1 MSEIK
6 GYVSF
11 ILHAHLPFIHH
22 PESEDYLEEQWLYEA
37 ISETYL
43 PLLTNFTK
51 LEEEK
56 VDFRITMS
64 MTPPLLN
71 MLDNKLLQERYIKY
85 LHTHIELA
93 KKEIERTKDNVK
105 ENELAHYY
113 FDRYSNDLYL
123 FQDVYHC
130 NLIEGFK
137 HFQDI
142 GVLEIITCGATHGY
156 FPILYVN
163 EKTVKAQIAVGVQT
177 YEKYFGKKPRGIWLP
192 ECGYVP
198 EADKYLKEF
207 GIEYIITESHGILYA
222 DPTPIYGTFAPIVS
236 PNGIIAF
243 GRDIESSRQV
253 WSSINGYP
261 GDFNYR
267 EFYRDIG
274 YDAPY
279 DYIKPYIAS
288 NGARVHTG
296 IKYYRITG
304 KDCPKDYYNLQWA
317 QDSAEKQAGH
327 FFDSRVEQIDR
338 VSSFTTNPP
347 LIVCP
352 YDAELYG
359 HWWYEG
365 PNWLY
370 LLFKKVYYDKCN
382 FKLITPS
389 EYIDKYPLMQISTP
403 CRSSWGANGYS
414 EVWLNP
420 TNDYAHKHLH
430 EAGDRMVELAQKFEN
445 LDKYMISKNISS
457 SNINSSKNNKE
468 QQPNL
473 NNMKMKSS
481 AINAKIEKEIDL
493 YRHALNQCARELL
506 LAQSSDWL
514 FIITNGTMVDYA
526 KKRIKDHIGRFT
538 KLYEGLMADKLDK
551 NYVAF
556 LKDLEEKDCIFPEID
571 YRIYA

>member
-1 MSEIK
+1 MKNNPK

-11 ILHAHLPFIHH
+11 VLHAHLPFVHH
-22 PESEDYLEEQWLYEA
+22 PESEDYLEEQWLFEA
-37 ISETYL
+37 ISETYI
-43 PLLTNFTK
+43 PLLLNFKK
-51 LEEEK
+51 LVDEG

-85 LHTHIELA
+85 LNKHIELA
-93 KKEIERTKDNVK
+93 KKEIVR
-105 ENELAHYY
+105 NEGNYNLVNLAKYY
-113 FDRYSNDLYL
+113 VDRYSNDLHI
-123 FQDVYHC
+123 FKDVYNC
-130 NLIEGFK
+130 NIISGFK

-163 EKTVKAQIAVGVQT
+163 EKTVRAQIAVGVQT
-177 YEKYFGKKPRGIWLP
+177 YEKYFKKKPRGIWLP

-207 GIEYIITESHGILYA
+207 GIEYVITETHGILYA
-222 DPTPIYGTFAPIVS
+222 NPTPVFGTLAPIVS
-236 PNGIIAF
+236 PGGVIAF
-243 GRDIESSRQV
+243 GRDQESSRQV

-261 GDFNYR
+261 GDYNYR
-267 EFYRDIG
+267 EWYRDIG

-279 DYIKPYIAS
+279 DYIKPYIAT
-288 NGARVHTG
+288 NGARVPTG

-304 KDCPKDYYNLQWA
+304 KDCDKDYYNVQWA
-317 QDSAEKQAGH
+317 WDSINKQAGH
-327 FFDSRVEQIDR
+327 FFDSRQKQISE
-338 VSSFTTNPP
+338 SSNFTKNPP
-347 LIVCP
+347 IVLCP

-370 LLFKKVYYDKCN
+370 TLFKKVYYDKCD
-382 FKLITPS
+382 FDLITPS
-389 EYIDKYPLMQISTP
+389 EYIDKYPQMQVSTP

-414 EVWLNP
+414 EVWLNQ
-420 TNDYAHKHLH
+420 TNDYAHRHLH
-430 EAGDRMVELAQKFEN
+430 VAGDRMVELAN
-445 LDKYMISKNISS
+445 LFTPEKL
-457 SNINSSKNNKE
+457 NSMSE
-468 QQPNL
+468 DL
-473 NNMKMKSS
+473 KS
-481 AINAKIEKEIDL
+481 L
-493 YRHALNQCARELL
+493 FTRALNQAARELL

-538 KLYEGLMADKLDK
+538 KLYYQLKNEKIDKS
-551 NYVAF
+551 F
-556 LKDLEEKDCIFPEID
+556 LEIIEDYDCIFPEID
-571 YRIYA
+571 YNIYR

>member
-1 MSEIK
+1 MLQNK

-11 ILHAHLPFIHH
+11 VLHAHLPFIHH

-37 ISETYL
+37 ISETYI
-43 PLLTNFTK
+43 PLLTNFKK

-56 VDFRITMS
+56 VDFRVTMS
-64 MTPPLLN
+64 LTPPLLN
-71 MLDNKLLQERYIKY
+71 MFDNKLLQKRYIKY
-85 LHTHIELA
+85 LKKHIELA
-93 KKEIERTKDNVK
+93 EKEIVRTKFDHRLNS
-105 ENELAHYY
+105 LAQYY
-113 FDRYSNDLYL
+113 YDRYSSDLHIY
-123 FQDVYHC
+123 QDIYKC
-130 NLIEGFK
+130 NLIDAFK

-156 FPILYVN
+156 FPILYLQ
-163 EKTVKAQIAVGVQT
+163 EQTVKAQIAVGVQT
-177 YEKYFGKKPRGIWLP
+177 YEKYFGKKPNGIWLP
-192 ECGYVP
+192 ECGYIP

-207 GIEYIITESHGILYA
+207 GIKYIITETHGILYA
-222 DPTPIYGTFAPIVS
+222 NPTPLYGTFAPIVS
-236 PNGIIAF
+236 PDGIIAF

-274 YDAPY
+274 YDADY

-296 IKYYRITG
+296 IKYHRITG
-304 KDCPKDYYNLQWA
+304 KDGGEKDLYNVQWA
-317 QDSAEKQAGH
+317 KDSAERQAGH
-327 FFDSRVEQIDR
+327 FLDSRTKQIQNLAPL
-338 VSSFTTNPP
+338 TANPP
-347 LIVCP
+347 IVLCP

-365 PNWLY
+365 PYWLY
-370 LLFKKVYYDKCN
+370 ILFKKVYYDQCN

-389 EYIDKYPLMQISTP
+389 EYIEKYPIMQISTP

-414 EVWLNP
+414 EVWLNQ
-420 TNDYAHKHLH
+420 TNDYVHRHLH
-430 EAGDRMVELAQKFEN
+430 TAGERMIELAHMFPNE
-445 LDKYMISKNISS
+445 KN
-457 SNINSSKNNKE
+457 KLK
-468 QQPNL
+468 
-473 NNMKMKSS
+473 KS
-481 AINAKIEKEIDL
+481 
-493 YRHALNQCARELL
+493 ALNQCARELL

-538 KLYEGLMADKLDK
+538 KLYYQLKDD
-551 NYVAF
+551 NIDVQF
-556 LKDLEEKDCIFPEID
+556 LKTISKQDCIFPEID
-571 YRIYA
+571 YMLYF